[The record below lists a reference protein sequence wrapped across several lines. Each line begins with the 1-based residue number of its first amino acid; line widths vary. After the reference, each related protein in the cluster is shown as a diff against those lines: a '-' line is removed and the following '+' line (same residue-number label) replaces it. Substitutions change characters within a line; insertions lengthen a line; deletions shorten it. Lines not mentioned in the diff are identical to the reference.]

1 MKHLQFA
8 PGELKEEFNTYAQK
22 SILCRMD
29 KRRPDRMVE
38 LCRLYIR
45 NDRTRRQEHLVNA
58 LALRGEEG
66 RSTLRKAAG
75 RREHPLI
82 RGYPNGATH
91 RFMTVSFNE
100 YIVKGSERRE
110 LKHLS
115 TYRKG
120 NQPRLRK

>member
-100 YIVKGSERRE
+100 FIVKGSERRE

-115 TYRKG
+115 TCRKG
-120 NQPRLRK
+120 NQPRLR

>member
-29 KRRPDRMVE
+29 KRRPGRMVE

-82 RGYPNGATH
+82 RGDNEDNPAPNAAIPVNGI
-91 RFMTVSFNE
+91 RIYSVISF
-100 YIVKGSERRE
+100 IS
-110 LKHLS
+110 
-115 TYRKG
+115 
-120 NQPRLRK
+120 LRANG